1 MLVWCLFAPPQGFGD
16 FRVPVLGKKGLKA
29 HLDLSPEAG
38 PVAEVRSLRQQN
50 PGCDRDFVSARATS
64 SASTSR
70 RMSPKLQQRSW
81 GPSPVCVWLCRC
93 PLQSPERYLVPQPR
107 TWPWDLPLLQTLQAG
122 GTRPPCSVW
131 MIPGLRPPQL
141 SPLGCKSLA
150 ESLRLLPPQTGN
162 RGDVRVSSPPKGP
175 SSSIVPAIRGL
186 SRRSPLAFFLSLFL
200 ERLDS

>member
-1 MLVWCLFAPPQGFGD
+1 MLRGPDWHPPWAWVLGRQPPPPRPESPRDPPLAPGTEMLVWCLFAPPQGFRD
-16 FRVPVLGKKGLKA
+16 FRVPVLGKKSLKA

-81 GPSPVCVWLCRC
+81 GPSVCVWLCRC

-107 TWPWDLPLLQTLQAG
+107 TWPWDLPLSSANATGRRNAPTL
-122 GTRPPCSVW
+122 
-131 MIPGLRPPQL
+131 
-141 SPLGCKSLA
+141 
-150 ESLRLLPPQTGN
+150 
-162 RGDVRVSSPPKGP
+162 
-175 SSSIVPAIRGL
+175 
-186 SRRSPLAFFLSLFL
+186 LSLDDP
-200 ERLDS
+200 RTATSAAQSPRV